1 MAGDPDQGMN
11 TEPVKAEILTDDEQ
25 QQLLDRVA
33 ELLAV
38 GYGELT
44 IVARAGRLRFF
55 RLTTS
60 HPAGLTENSERDTV
74 PGESD
79 S

>member
-1 MAGDPDQGMN
+1 MGQN
-11 TEPVKAEILTDDEQ
+11 QAEADLLTNDEH
-25 QQLLDRVA
+25 QQLLARVA

-60 HPAGLTENSERDTV
+60 HPAGLTQNGERDTV